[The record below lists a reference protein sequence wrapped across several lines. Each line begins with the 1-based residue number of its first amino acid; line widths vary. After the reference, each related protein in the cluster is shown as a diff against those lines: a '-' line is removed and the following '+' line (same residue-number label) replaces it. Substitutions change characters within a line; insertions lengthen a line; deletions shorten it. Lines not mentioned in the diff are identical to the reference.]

1 MKGEYREL
9 MRFKEELEKMSRKSS
24 IPFVNMYRR
33 WKKKNIINKT
43 GFEYCQDF
51 LREMSYVTIRRVC
64 NLFNNLNDGSYV
76 FKDPFYDEMYDRDLQ
91 MTGLR
96 VIMGDYYVELIIDIK
111 VKRIPMIRRPE
122 DNIRSMT
129 YNFRF
134 SRSGY
139 VYIKRE
145 ALMKYS
151 KTSEE
156 NNVIVDGSTNKPLV
170 SGLYEYFIIKST
182 FYKMLTYYIFNFLN
196 N

>member
-1 MKGEYREL
+1 MTKCMIEISKL
-9 MRFKEELEKMSRKSS
+9 
-24 IPFVNMYRR
+24 
-33 WKKKNIINKT
+33 
-43 GFEYCQDF
+43 
-51 LREMSYVTIRRVC
+51 
-64 NLFNNLNDGSYV
+64 
-76 FKDPFYDEMYDRDLQ
+76 
-91 MTGLR
+91 TGLR

-139 VYIKRE
+139 VYITRE
-145 ALMKYS
+145 ALMKDS
-151 KTSEE
+151 KTLEE
-156 NNVIVDGSTNKPLV
+156 NNVIVDGSTNRPLA